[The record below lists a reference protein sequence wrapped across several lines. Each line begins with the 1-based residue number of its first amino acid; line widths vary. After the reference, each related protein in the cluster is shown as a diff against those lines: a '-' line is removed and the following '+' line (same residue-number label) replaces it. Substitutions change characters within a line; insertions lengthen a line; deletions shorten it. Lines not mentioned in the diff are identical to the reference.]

1 MPTAHMVNKPV
12 ERAQILKISVLLAL
26 LVTLPRNLYFYNMFT
41 EGKLDFSG
49 EWVAD
54 LIYRLSLLFL
64 YSWLILHLNANL
76 AYRWKGVH
84 TILHQ
89 AVLIIVDIGI
99 LLATLWLWKVFHQF
113 IFDNPPSREDLGYM
127 HFRYAILTLVLFF
140 IARILRLL
148 KDQQEGM
155 VAFERLK
162 QENLRNELA
171 AIKNQVDP
179 HFLFNSLNSLS
190 SLVRENEP
198 ASQFVRKLA
207 YIYRYILQNGDTD
220 LVTLADEL
228 KFLESYTYLI
238 KTRYRDRFEI
248 DINVAPEL
256 HTATLPPMALQ
267 LLVENA
273 VKHNEISES
282 NPLKVEIFSEDGI
295 LFVRNRIQ
303 PRTTLPDA
311 SGYGLTNLEKRF
323 ALLKKVRINVSEENG
338 MFTVS
343 MPLKKGS

>member
-1 MPTAHMVNKPV
+1 MTHRPV
-12 ERAQILKISVLLAL
+12 KRSEILWISLLLAL
-26 LVTLPRNLYFYNMFT
+26 LVTLPRNLYFYNMFS

-54 LIYRLSLLFL
+54 LIYRLSFLFL
-64 YSWLILHLNANL
+64 FSWLILHLNANL
-76 AYRWKGVH
+76 AYRWVKVKP
-84 TILHQ
+84 ILRL
-89 AVLIIVDIGI
+89 VLLVLVDIAI
-99 LLATLWLWKVFHQF
+99 LLTVLGLWVVFHRL
-113 IFDNPPSREDLGYM
+113 IFDNPPTRDDLGFM
-127 HFRYAILTLVLFF
+127 HFRYAILALVLFF
-140 IARILRLL
+140 IARILRL
-148 KDQQEGM
+148 QEDHQAGVM
-155 VAFERLK
+155 ALERLK

-190 SLVRENEP
+190 SLVRENDA

-207 YIYRYILQNGDTD
+207 FIYRYILQNGDTD
-220 LVTLADEL
+220 LVTLGDEL

-248 DINVAPEL
+248 DIRIDPEL
-256 HTATLPPMALQ
+256 HSASLPPMALQ

-282 NPLKVEIFSEDGI
+282 NPLKVEIYSEDGN
-295 LFVRNRIQ
+295 LVVSNRIR
-303 PRTTLPDA
+303 PRTALPET

-323 ALLKKVRINVSEENG
+323 ALLKNGKINVSRNDDT
-338 MFTVS
+338 FTVTL
-343 MPLKKGS
+343 PLNAST

>member
-1 MPTAHMVNKPV
+1 MTQKPV
-12 ERAQILKISVLLAL
+12 ERSQLLKISVLLAL
-26 LVTLPRNLYFYNMFT
+26 LVTLPRNIYFYNMFT

-54 LIYRLSLLFL
+54 LIFRLSFLILF
-64 YSWLILHLNANL
+64 SWLILYLNANL
-76 AYRWKGVH
+76 AYKWKGIH
-84 TILHQ
+84 PILHQ
-89 AVLIIVDIGI
+89 AVLILVDIGI
-99 LLATLWLWKVFHQF
+99 LLATLWLWKVFHKS
-113 IFDNPPSREDLGYM
+113 IFHNPPSQEDMGFM

-248 DINVAPEL
+248 DIRVAPEMNS
-256 HTATLPPMALQ
+256 ATLPPMALQ

-282 NPLKVEIFSEDGI
+282 NPLKVEIYSEDGKLI
-295 LFVRNRIQ
+295 VRNPIR
-303 PRTTLPDA
+303 PRTTLPE
-311 SGYGLTNLEKRF
+311 STGYGLTNLEKRF
-323 ALLKKVRINVSEENG
+323 ALLKKDRISVSEEDG

-343 MPLKKGS
+343 LPLKHGV